1 MRRRLLISLTLTVA
15 AFAVGVS
22 AYWYVLTER
31 LSAGFTT
38 WVEGRRADGWT
49 IGYTDVVRA
58 GWPVSA
64 RLVVPGFRIT
74 GGQPEIPAGVSWS
87 AARLT
92 LDIHLLHP
100 ADLVLQASGE
110 QRLGPAGQPG
120 YPYSAELTRVTL
132 PLNDPAAPALI
143 SAQMVRT
150 RTSGLTIGDVEGSL
164 AVATDASSMNS
175 AAALRLSAASITLPA
190 AVPWPL
196 GAHIASLAIDGAMTG
211 PLPAPTAPAAA
222 VRAWRDGGGKLHIHH
237 LDMRW
242 GPLESSLIATVSLD
256 ASLQPVAE
264 GRVVAS
270 NYGPALDSLAAHH
283 VIGNDAALAAKA
295 VLSLLAKVPGP
306 GEPPQVEVPF
316 TVRAGTVSARGI
328 PLAKVPEVHWPEA
341 APEP

>member
-1 MRRRLLISLTLTVA
+1 MRRRLLIGLTLTVA
-15 AFAVGVS
+15 AFAAGVS
-22 AYWYVLTER
+22 AYWYVLTEQ

-38 WVEGRRADGWT
+38 WVEARRAVGWT
-49 IGYTDVVRA
+49 IEHGDVVRA
-58 GWPVSA
+58 GWPMSA
-64 RLVVPGFRIT
+64 RLVVPDFRIT

-92 LDIHLLHP
+92 LDIDLLHP
-100 ADLVLQASGE
+100 TDLVLHASGE

-120 YPYSAELTRVTL
+120 YAYSAELTRVTL
-132 PLNDPAAPALI
+132 SLNDPAAPALI
-143 SAQMVRT
+143 SARMLRT
-150 RTSGLTIGDVEGSL
+150 RTSGLTIGSVAGSL
-164 AVATDASSMNS
+164 AVAADASAKES
-175 AAALRLSAASITLPA
+175 AAALTLSAASITLPA
-190 AVPWPL
+190 GVPWPL
-196 GAHIASLAIDGAMTG
+196 GAHIASLAIDGAVTG

-222 VRAWRDGGGKLHIHH
+222 MRAWRDGGGELHIRH

-242 GPLESSLIATVSLD
+242 GPLESSLMATASLD

-270 NYGPALDSLAAHH
+270 NYDPALDSLAAHH

-306 GEPPQVEVPF
+306 GEPPEVEVPF

-328 PLAKVPEVHWPEA
+328 PVIKLPQVRWPA
-341 APEP
+341 APEQ